1 MSWRALRLGVVVPAL
16 TLAACGPMPAASPS
30 ALAQLLSPSPQTS
43 QSPATPGATP
53 DPTPIAATV
62 CPDTPGGQTLT
73 NTAYRFEFRLPATW
87 RPLRAGDS
95 AWTTVYGAAGKG
107 VEAQVA
113 QTTIEH
119 FAIPYPAADARE
131 ASLSVYVRRSEA
143 GASTGSFALDY
154 WTFLTGAPVTAD
166 WPDAS
171 VKAETVILNPG
182 AALRLTTTFA
192 GATPLS
198 SAAPPTAVLG
208 DHVVVYILQHDSRG
222 YFFVFRG
229 TERALAARS
238 EEMRCVVG
246 SLHYKK

>member
-1 MSWRALRLGVVVPAL
+1 MAWRAHRLGVVLAAL
-16 TLAACGPMPAASPS
+16 TLTGCGPIPATSPS
-30 ALAQLLSPSPQTS
+30 ALAELQSPSPATVG
-43 QSPATPGATP
+43 SPAAPGVSAN
-53 DPTPIAATV
+53 PTPIPATV
-62 CPDTPGGQTLT
+62 CPDTPGGQTVP
-73 NTAYRFEFRLPATW
+73 NTAYRFEFRLPAAW
-87 RPLRAGDS
+87 RDLRAGDP
-95 AWTTVYGAAGKG
+95 AWATVYGAAGIG
-107 VEAQVA
+107 VEAQVE
-113 QTTIEH
+113 QTTIAH
-119 FAIPYPAADARE
+119 FAIPYPAADARD

-192 GATPLS
+192 GATPLA
-198 SAAPPTAVLG
+198 SAAPPAAVLG
-208 DHVVVYILQHDSRG
+208 NHVVVYILQHDSRG

-238 EEMRCVVG
+238 EELRCMVG
-246 SLHYKK
+246 SLHFKK